1 MPHDEVILEKIK
13 IVRNFNHLILLII
26 IFIKIVKKIFTKY
39 WFFPLFESFYVEK
52 MITWLLLRNKM
63 MILDRSLY
71 CVSVGEGDLS
81 EIFPRLVPNLNLS
94 FVTVISETVER
105 SSNYLN
111 IPWMEVAVGQ
121 FWHLLLDKSVA
132 SSSLRCE
139 LVTCLGISDSSAKH
153 LFYLF
158 IYLNVGLFI

>member
-1 MPHDEVILEKIK
+1 
-13 IVRNFNHLILLII
+13 
-26 IFIKIVKKIFTKY
+26 
-39 WFFPLFESFYVEK
+39 
-52 MITWLLLRNKM
+52 

-111 IPWMEVAVGQ
+111 IP
-121 FWHLLLDKSVA
+121 
-132 SSSLRCE
+132 
-139 LVTCLGISDSSAKH
+139 
-153 LFYLF
+153 
-158 IYLNVGLFI
+158 